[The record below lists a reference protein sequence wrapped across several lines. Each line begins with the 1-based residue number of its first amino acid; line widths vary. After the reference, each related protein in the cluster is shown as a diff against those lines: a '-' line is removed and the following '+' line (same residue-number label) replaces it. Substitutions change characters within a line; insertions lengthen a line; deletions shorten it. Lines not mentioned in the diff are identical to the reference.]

1 MKSTAPNLHVTIKLH
16 KPNTPIWPIIN
27 WEDSTAYEV
36 SKYLRRILHNY
47 IDLPYTYDVHNF
59 ILLIT
64 DLRNHETKQRYKNM
78 FFDTESRY
86 NNIPK
91 YETINI
97 ISNIIKITRISKIIE
112 TETLHLIYTIMG
124 KLLQIQPTIIQKID
138 WLPIRSLISA
148 ILTETYIQYMER
160 TQKYIQS

>member
-1 MKSTAPNLHVTIKLH
+1 
-16 KPNTPIWPIIN
+16 
-27 WEDSTAYEV
+27 
-36 SKYLRRILHNY
+36 
-47 IDLPYTYDVHNF
+47 
-59 ILLIT
+59 
-64 DLRNHETKQRYKNM
+64 M

-138 WLPIRSLISA
+138 
-148 ILTETYIQYMER
+148 
-160 TQKYIQS
+160 